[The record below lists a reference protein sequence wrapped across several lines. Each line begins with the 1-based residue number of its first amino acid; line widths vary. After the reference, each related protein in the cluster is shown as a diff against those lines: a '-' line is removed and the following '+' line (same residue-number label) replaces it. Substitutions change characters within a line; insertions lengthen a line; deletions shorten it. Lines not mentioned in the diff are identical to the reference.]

1 MRHIIE
7 TNYQWFDNENANR
20 QAPEIALNVA
30 FNVVFLSNYGQKSF
44 HVEPNQEPFTSET
57 FR

>member
-7 TNYQWFDNENANR
+7 TNYQRFDNENANR

-57 FR
+57 F